1 MDGRWVVVVRHD
13 VAARGERLAELVLG
27 VDWIALGL
35 ENELAVGGQVGVRAD
50 DELEASGADP
60 LSVEGAEDEAAGEV
74 ADDCQADGLEPVKVD
89 EVAAAQE
96 LAHGFDGAAFVF
108 GHCVVLSRGDRSMRC
123 TRSTY
128 TWGMARWTKTRSGE
142 WAVAGPPHEIYEGA
156 VVEVERRDGRS
167 TTRVIEHVIE
177 HRDGWA
183 GTEALGHP
191 RIPGY
196 QRIREAFAE
205 LDRKLDAD
213 AA

>member
-1 MDGRWVVVVRHD
+1 MGGLGREVVRDD
-13 VAARGERLAELVLG
+13 VASLDECCAELVLG
-27 VDWIALGL
+27 MDRVALGL
-35 ENELAVGGQVGVRAD
+35 EDEAAVRREVRVRAD
-50 DELEASGADP
+50 DVLEAGGADP
-60 LSVEGAEDEAAGEV
+60 LAVEGAVDEAAAAV
-74 ADDCQADGLEPVKVD
+74 ANDREADGLEPVQVN
-89 EVAAAQE
+89 EVAASAE
-96 LAHGFDGAAFVF
+96 LSRGFDGALI

-167 TTRVIEHVIE
+167 MTRVIEHVIE

-183 GTEALGHP
+183 GTEALGQP

-205 LDRKLDAD
+205 LDRKFDAD
-213 AA
+213 VA